1 MKHFT
6 KTQRAYLAGFFD
18 GEGTFSII
26 RRPDKR
32 SPTGYSYQPYAE
44 VTSTNEEIIKWL
56 NGFVGKGFTFYR
68 PKKGNA
74 NDAFVQHVTGME
86 TIIGFIS
93 LLYPYLRLKKEV
105 ANKVRQFC
113 KSRQAKIKVAKEHR
127 HITDKELKIFDEIRV
142 LNKRGRTNL

>member
-1 MKHFT
+1 MKNFT

-32 SPTGYSYQPYAE
+32 SPAGYGYQPYIE

-56 NGFVGKGFTFYR
+56 TGFIGKGFTFYR

-74 NDAFVQHVTGME
+74 NNAFTQHITSME
-86 TIIGFIS
+86 TIVEFIS
-93 LLYPYLRLKKEV
+93 ILYPYLRLKKAV

-113 KSRQAKIKVAKEHR
+113 KSRQKTSILSREKR
-127 HITDKELKIFDEIRV
+127 GFTDKELKIFDEIRA
-142 LNKRGRTNL
+142 LNKRGRNA